1 MEANCSTSENTSMAA
16 ATWWLPPDEQRTA
29 LELLHTECTLKDSFS
44 AVYMS
49 SEHDMWQPTPKR
61 RSNFAAALA
70 KAHSVAVLAEEE
82 GRVLGKTNASET
94 TVWLDVLV
102 YFTRNTTG
110 LNSGNDDLQYQS
122 TVLGA
127 HASDVLAS
135 CKIHELQ
142 DMLRTG
148 TGSLVIPFVIDTLVK
163 LSADAA
169 TSLYTSRG
177 MLQGLNL
184 TLNSQ
189 DSSVWWAVCCDAS
202 TDYCRDSAANPVLE
216 DDDGCVG
223 IWLLTSS
230 RPVGGAVFRCGVCV
244 CTCVYVCVR
253 VCACVTER
261 DTERETLTH
270 CDV

>member
-1 MEANCSTSENTSMAA
+1 
-16 ATWWLPPDEQRTA
+16 
-29 LELLHTECTLKDSFS
+29 
-44 AVYMS
+44 
-49 SEHDMWQPTPKR
+49 MWQPTAKR

-70 KAHSVAVLAEEE
+70 KAYSVAELAGEE

-127 HASDVLAS
+127 HASVVLAS

-253 VCACVTER
+253 VRVRVCVCTS
-261 DTERETLTH
+261 TSLFF
-270 CDV
+270 V